1 VARLLE
7 DQALAVLSEAGIAVP
22 RWDVAGSEPEAA
34 EALERLGG
42 DVILKALVPIGGRG
56 KAGLVRRAS
65 DPSEARAVARDLLGR
80 RLNGFPVQRLLVME
94 HVSIAEELFVSFTFD
109 SECGGPVVVFSR
121 GGGVEVER
129 RVRDGAAS
137 LIRRPVDIWRG
148 LQPFDA
154 RDIAVEAGFR
164 GDVVVQLGEVL
175 PRLYGVFR
183 AQDACL
189 VEINPLAMTDG
200 RVCPVAAVIDVDD
213 LALFRHPE
221 LSAIV
226 TDEAGT
232 GLRPFTPLERRM
244 REIDR
249 ADPDVGA
256 LRFVE
261 FPDGDIGCLV
271 TSGGASLTALG
282 QLVTLGGRPANA
294 FDITPG
300 PNEEKI
306 YLATR
311 ALLERGVRGVI
322 AGGNVK
328 NFTRVDTHVRAIVR
342 AVRDAGVDPRRFPVV
357 LRFAGPGIEAARE
370 VARTVPGLELY
381 EDDVSLEDAATRIL
395 ELTRQEGRDEHPR
408 PR

>member
-1 VARLLE
+1 MARLLE
-7 DQALAVLSEAGIAVP
+7 DQALAALSESGIAVP
-22 RWDVAGSEPEAA
+22 RWDIAGSEHEAA
-34 EALERLGG
+34 DALERLGG
-42 DVILKALVPIGGRG
+42 DVVFKALVPIGGRG
-56 KAGLVRRAS
+56 KAGLVRQAS
-65 DPSEARAVARDLLGR
+65 DQDEARVVARDLLGR
-80 RLNGFPVQRLLVME
+80 HLGDFPVRRLLVMQRLD
-94 HVSIAEELFVSFTFD
+94 IAEELFVSFTFD

-121 GGGVEVER
+121 GGGVDVER
-129 RVRDGAAS
+129 RVRGGAG
-137 LIRRPVDIWRG
+137 LIRQPVDIWRG

-154 RDIAVEAGFR
+154 RDIAVEAGFQ

-175 PRLYGVFR
+175 PRLYRVFR
-183 AQDACL
+183 ARDACL
-189 VEINPLAMTDG
+189 VEINPLAVTPDG

-221 LSAIV
+221 LSAALS
-226 TDEAGT
+226 DEAGN
-232 GLRPFTPLERRM
+232 GLRPFTPLEQRM

-282 QLVTLGGRPANA
+282 ELVALGGRPANA

-306 YLATR
+306 YVSTR
-311 ALLERGVRGVI
+311 ALLERGLCGLI

-328 NFTRVDTHVRAIVR
+328 NFTRVDIHVRAIVR

-370 VARTVPGLELY
+370 AARTLPGLELY
-381 EDDVSLEDAATRIL
+381 EDDVSLEDAARRIV
-395 ELTRQEGRDEHPR
+395 ELTRQTIADEHPPSR
-408 PR
+408 